1 MNNSQSA
8 ASGSILFEK
17 FSSGVRKT
25 FSSTAF
31 LLLTI
36 LASVLTLTWLAFLVI
51 SALNGNAAFSILG
64 GLSFAGACL
73 LAVGCWLLYIGADN
87 GIKLTKIYL
96 MARTIISGIF
106 LVIGI
111 LTITILVDRAMGI
124 ALPEITVFEEMGMSW
139 AWAFVTVYLVIF
151 IIVALLVIYLLVVA
165 LFVVRA
171 IRFHT
176 LYKTMD
182 NVGEAMKSGYGFDFH
197 PGTPATLSFIAAAV
211 DIIGGAVLIILGMSN
226 MAYLIL
232 GAAGLVTG
240 IMTIFDGLTLISAK
254 KNIAEYDA
262 LNSAVMEQKTGT
274 KTATKVFFLM
284 GVVTSALTVIPLIW
298 CIPMLKRYFS
308 STKHGGEPLSTKFKV
323 CTLLFV
329 NPIAGVLLL
338 CDKG

>member
-1 MNNSQSA
+1 MNNSPSA
-8 ASGSILFEK
+8 ASGSIQFEK

-25 FSSTAF
+25 FSSVSF

-36 LASVLTLTWLAFLVI
+36 LASVLTLTWLALIVV
-51 SALNGNAAFSILG
+51 SAINGNMAFSLLG
-64 GLSFAGACL
+64 GLSFVGACL
-73 LAVGCWLLYIGADN
+73 LAIGCWLLYIGADN

-124 ALPEITVFEEMGMSW
+124 ALPEITVFEEIGMSW

-176 LYKTMD
+176 LYKTVD

-197 PGTPATLSFIAAAV
+197 PGTPAVLSFIAAAV

-240 IMTIFDGLTLISAK
+240 IMMVVDGLTLISAK
-254 KNIAEYDA
+254 KNLAEYDE
-262 LNSAVMEQKTGT
+262 LSGVMTSDQPKAN
-274 KTATKVFFLM
+274 TATKVFFFI
-284 GVVTSALTVIPLIW
+284 GFVINALLVIPLIW
-298 CIPMLKRYFS
+298 CIPMLKRYLS
-308 STKHGGEPLSTKFKV
+308 STKHGGELLSTKFKV
-323 CTLLFV
+323 FTLILISPV
-329 NPIAGVLLL
+329 AGILMLL
-338 CDKG
+338 DKH